1 MILKGDIE
9 EAVGV
14 ALDGGVVRGP
24 VIRINDVVIKYMIGG
39 TRGVVKDMIVKMIGV
54 MIRIKDIMG
63 RIKDTGQVRGKMIG
77 IKDRMVKIEDPAEI
91 KDITFE
97 VRGEAVIT
105 GRTGNNNALMLVIL
119 ALGTTSQ
126 IVVNNRLV
134 KIKDPAKI
142 KDTTG
147 IKDTAEIKD
156 MIEIKDI
163 TVGVRGEVV
172 ITGRTDNNNALML
185 VILALGTTSQII
197 VNNREGLVMRN
208 TALWLQPQD
217 RNTITNKMANHHT
230 AEEVLS
236 KAGAFTVVAL
246 PLDPLEVKG
255 AMLMTS

>member
-24 VIRINDVVIKYMIGG
+24 VIRINDMVIKYMIGG

-63 RIKDTGQVRGKMIG
+63 RIKDTGEVRGKMIG

-91 KDITFE
+91 KDITVE
-97 VRGEAVIT
+97 VRGEVVTT

-126 IVVNNRLV
+126 IVVNNRLF

-156 MIEIKDI
+156 I
-163 TVGVRGEVV
+163 TVGVRGEAV
-172 ITGRTDNNNALML
+172 ITSRTGNNNALML

-255 AMLMTS
+255 AMVMTS